1 MNIYPKNLPEQV
13 DFNYILQRVHD
24 YCYSAK
30 AKQMSG
36 DLSPSDSFSLIRLQ
50 LTETNEFLLAIHKG
64 DPLYVS
70 NFPVIEKELQ
80 LLSIEKSVLYTLQ
93 MTYSRWAVIMTSE
106 LIRFFNDEEV
116 RAIVV

>member
-30 AKQMSG
+30 AKQMAG

-50 LTETNEFLLAIHKG
+50 LTETNEFLLAIHNG
-64 DPLYVS
+64 FIYPADDVYPEGGYHD
-70 NFPVIEKELQ
+70 Q
-80 LLSIEKSVLYTLQ
+80 
-93 MTYSRWAVIMTSE
+93 
-106 LIRFFNDEEV
+106 
-116 RAIVV
+116 